1 MHFLNCFVSYT
12 VTVTCQCPAKQP
24 SSNISHTPS
33 HYCLITGKCSSLYQ
47 QKQTKTPKTTTTKS
61 VIPPIG
67 VCSDLISLSLWRR
80 PFSQFHTSEWDEIFD
95 WSIFFFTH
103 SESVLHNAL
112 LFYIFRLLDLIACAA
127 GPAWDNKLFW
137 LVSPRGSKTALKK
150 TPMLTGIYTVQY
162 HVCYSNFKKASSK
175 RTVF

>member
-1 MHFLNCFVSYT
+1 MSTYFSKLSTVHSLFQIMAHKNVTADWLSHVCTFWTVLCPTRWLSVSREAALFQYIHQ
-12 VTVTCQCPAKQP
+12 VTIAWLQV
-24 SSNISHTPS
+24 
-33 HYCLITGKCSSLYQ
+33 KCSSQ
-47 QKQTKTPKTTTTKS
+47 QKQTKTPKATTTKS

-80 PFSQFHTSEWDEIFD
+80 PFWQFHISEWDEIFD

-127 GPAWDNKLFW
+127 GPPRDNKLFW
-137 LVSPRGSKTALKK
+137 LGSPRR
-150 TPMLTGIYTVQY
+150 Q
-162 HVCYSNFKKASSK
+162 
-175 RTVF
+175 